1 MPTMIFVAIRII
13 FLIFC
18 LSESCYKGKRFWAF
32 RSIEMNV
39 EEIFMMVISSG
50 NYIELFKPSWAAAKN
65 ATIEPLKW
73 YKFKLETYSVY
84 IVYIVAWGSQL
95 RAWNPELRLYF
106 VLSKQNSIAKF
117 IYLWKNTKQTWLYIL
132 RVSCLSLQTILDQ
145 LLTIN

>member
-1 MPTMIFVAIRII
+1 
-13 FLIFC
+13 
-18 LSESCYKGKRFWAF
+18 
-32 RSIEMNV
+32 MNV
-39 EEIFMMVISSG
+39 EEILMMVISSG

-73 YKFKLETYSVY
+73 HKFKLETYSVY

-106 VLSKQNSIAKF
+106 VLSKQNSRAKF
-117 IYLWKNTKQTWLYIL
+117 IYYEKIQNKRDYIL

-145 LLTIN
+145 LLLTIN